1 MNPPPPSSRR
11 KELSRTLGVF
21 GLFSIGYGNVGSSI
35 YYALGVVAAA
45 ALGATPLA
53 FLIAGVF
60 FVFTAYSY
68 AEGTSMFPESGGS
81 SAFAR
86 HGFNEAISFIA
97 GWALMLDYIV
107 TIAISAASCAFYL
120 SYFMPALKSQPA
132 AAAAIAIL
140 IVLALTVINIRGAK
154 ESAAVNNFSA
164 FADVVTQLLIIAIGM
179 VLLFN
184 WQRLL
189 SYPSTP
195 GQWPTLDKFVY
206 SVSIAM
212 VAFTGIASVSQMAE
226 EAHHPVQNVPRAIG
240 LVVLAVFVMYAGI
253 NLVGFS
259 ALSPS
264 ELGTTWALDPVLGIV
279 HAMPPWI
286 AGFLGPWVALLAA
299 SILLIATNAGLMGV
313 SRLAFSMG
321 MHRQLP
327 GPFYKLHSQFSTP
340 YLAIAFFAAVAV
352 LLLATG
358 FFSDKLLFN
367 LADLYSFGAMLS
379 FTIAHASI
387 LALRWRHPELARP
400 WKLPFNVRIK
410 GREIPV
416 TAVLGVISTFAVW
429 LVVVVVHPW
438 GRLVG
443 FLWLFAGMLL
453 YIFHRQSHELP
464 LTSTVII
471 SHLEPILV
479 DLSMKRILVPTIGTP
494 FSEEMVA
501 VACRLGKRERAK
513 VTALYV
519 FEVPMALPVGSQV
532 PTELT
537 KADEV
542 LTRARQI
549 GEGIGIEVEVRF
561 VQARSA
567 GMAIVDTAKELE
579 ADLLLMGI
587 SPRER
592 LGQAAL
598 GSTINHVLKKAPCRV
613 LLSRPPLDQG
623 KPDATA
629 PQQPGVSLP

>member
-1 MNPPPPSSRR
+1 MNAPASRR
-11 KELSRTLGVF
+11 KELSKALGLF

-53 FLIAGVF
+53 FLIAGLF
-60 FVFTAYSY
+60 FVITAFTY

-81 SAFAR
+81 SSFAR

-120 SYFMPALKSQPA
+120 AYFVPALKTHHA
-132 AAAAIAIL
+132 ASAALAIG
-140 IVLALTVINIRGAK
+140 IVLLLSIVNVRGAK

-164 FADVVTQLLIIAIGM
+164 FADALTQVLIIVLGM
-179 VLLFN
+179 LLLFN
-184 WQRLL
+184 WQRLV
-189 SYPSTP
+189 SYPHVP
-195 GQWPTLDKFVY
+195 GQWPSLHQFVY

-212 VAFTGIASVSQMAE
+212 VAFTGIESVSQMAE
-226 EAHHPVQNVPRAIG
+226 EAHEPARTVPRAIG
-240 LVVLAVFVMYAGI
+240 MVVLAVLVMYAGI
-253 NLVGFS
+253 NMVGFS

-264 ELGTTWALDPVLGIV
+264 ELGSTWALDPVQGIV
-279 HAMPPWI
+279 SALPGAI
-286 AGFLGPWVALLAA
+286 ASLLGPWVALLAA

-327 GPFYKLHSQFSTP
+327 GPFYKLHPTFHTP
-340 YLAIAFFAAVAV
+340 YLAIAFFALITV
-352 LLLATG
+352 LLLGTG
-358 FFSDKLLFN
+358 FFSDQLLFN

-379 FTIAHASI
+379 FTIAHAAI
-387 LALRWRHPELARP
+387 LSLRWRRPELARP
-400 WKLPFNVRIK
+400 WKLPCNVRVA
-410 GREIPV
+410 GRELPV
-416 TAVLGVISTFAVW
+416 TAVLGALSTFAVW

-443 FLWLFAGMLL
+443 FLWLFGGMLL

-464 LTSTVII
+464 LTGTVIL
-471 SHLEPILV
+471 SQLEPILV
-479 DLSMKRILVPTIGTP
+479 DLSMRRILVPTLGTP

-501 VACRLGKRERAK
+501 VACRLGKREHAK

-532 PTELT
+532 PTELSR
-537 KADEV
+537 ADAI

-549 GEGIGIEVEVRF
+549 GEGIGVEVEVRF

-567 GMAIVDTAKELE
+567 GMAIVEAAKELE

-623 KPDATA
+623 RPD
-629 PQQPGVSLP
+629 PMPPWRPGVSLS

>member
-1 MNPPPPSSRR
+1 MNVPPSASRR
-11 KELSRTLGVF
+11 KELAKALGIF

-53 FLIAGVF
+53 FLIAGLF
-60 FVFTAYSY
+60 FVITAYTY
-68 AEGTSMFPESGGS
+68 AEGTAMFPESGGS
-81 SAFAR
+81 SSFAR

-107 TIAISAASCAFYL
+107 TIAISAASSAFYL
-120 SYFMPALKSQPA
+120 SYFVPVLKTAHA
-132 AAAAIAIL
+132 ASAGLAIAIVL
-140 IVLALTVINIRGAK
+140 VLAVVNIRGAR
-154 ESAAVNNFSA
+154 ESAAVNNFSV
-164 FADVVTQLLIIAIGM
+164 FADALTQLLIIALGM
-179 VLLFN
+179 GLLFN

-189 SYPSTP
+189 SYPHVP
-195 GQWPTLDKFVY
+195 GQWPSMHQFIY

-212 VAFTGIASVSQMAE
+212 VAFTGIESVSQMAE
-226 EAHHPVQNVPRAIG
+226 ESHEPAKTVPRAIG
-240 LVVLAVFVMYAGI
+240 MVVLAVLVMYAGI
-253 NLVGFS
+253 NAVGFS

-264 ELGTTWALDPVLGIV
+264 EVGSTWALDPVQGIV
-279 HAMPPWI
+279 SALPQPL
-286 AGFLGPWVALLAA
+286 AGILGPWVALLAA

-327 GPFYKLHSQFSTP
+327 GPFYKLHPTYSTP
-340 YLAIAFFAAVAV
+340 FLAIAFFAAITV

-387 LALRWRHPELARP
+387 LALRWRHPELERP
-400 WKLPFNVRIK
+400 WKLPCNVRVA
-410 GREIPV
+410 GREIPL
-416 TAVLGVISTFAVW
+416 TAVLGVMSTFAVW

-471 SHLEPILV
+471 SQLEPILV

-537 KADEV
+537 KAEEI

-549 GEGIGIEVEVRF
+549 GEGIGLEVEARF
-561 VQARSA
+561 VQSRSA
-567 GMAIVDTAKELE
+567 GMAIVEAVKELE

-623 KPDATA
+623 KPD
-629 PQQPGVSLP
+629 PMHPWHPGVSLS